1 MKTNLQK
8 YGIFIVILLL
18 ILITSGTSKNFV
30 VTNWQKYK
38 LDKEFV
44 CPEKQTD
51 AEIDDYLY
59 RYTKF
64 YMDNYPDM
72 TMSNLLGNRINLLLS
87 HDCKVTL
94 ENIAKNINGAY
105 PTKESVSELKNTP
118 YGPDN
123 QKLKELES

>member
-8 YGIFIVILLL
+8 YGILIAILLL
-18 ILITSGTSKNFV
+18 ILIILGTYKNLI

-59 RYTKF
+59 RYIKF
-64 YMDNYPDM
+64 YKDNYPDM
-72 TMSNLLGNRINLLLS
+72 TMSNLLGNRINLLFS

-94 ENIAKNINGAY
+94 ENIAKTNNGTY
-105 PTKESVSELKNTP
+105 PTKESVNELKNTP

-123 QKLKELES
+123 QKLKEL